1 MKTIKLAELENLI
14 KDYSNQESFN
24 KPLMLWFASNRT
36 LDCVK
41 ADLTRGVSRTISIM
55 GHPFAGKKLAVL
67 GDEVVKISDHPELLS
82 LDELPEDYTKN
93 TERIVYH
100 TYFKQ
105 LKRDTLDYCCH
116 QVKKLQVPFICLIN
130 DYEAAGEETYDKG
143 YLAEHFEQ
151 FFVLNRTVDEWI
163 EWACQTEVIQNQ
175 QGEDF
180 NVPNIVPEL
189 VEYVRT
195 HKDLFI
201 ESPALDGMPQEAVHT
216 REARLNDISCEMRN
230 FLWEPDFHHFFT
242 MIDMEDSSHNSPF
255 SKSKIEYFYFTKRED
270 FRQMLENYF
279 SKRKE

>member
-1 MKTIKLAELENLI
+1 MKTIKLSEVENLI
-14 KDYSNQESFN
+14 KEYSNQKSFN

-100 TYFKQ
+100 TISKQ
-105 LKRDTLDYCCH
+105 LKRDKLDYCCH

-143 YLAEHFEQ
+143 YLETNFEQ
-151 FFVLNRTVDEWI
+151 FFVLERTVDEWI
-163 EWACQTEVIQNQ
+163 EWACQTQVIKNQ
-175 QGEDF
+175 QGEEF
-180 NVPNIVPEL
+180 TRPNIVPEL
-189 VEYVRT
+189 VEYMKS

-216 REARLNDISCEMRN
+216 REARLNAISYTMRHN
-230 FLWEPDFHHFFT
+230 RANLQRLIDSISLEEFQFTFSIKKTKEDFHFVQR
-242 MIDMEDSSHNSPF
+242 D
-255 SKSKIEYFYFTKRED
+255 D
-270 FRQMLENYF
+270 FLQMLELYTN
-279 SKRKE
+279 SAKEKNE

>member
-41 ADLTRGVSRTISIM
+41 ADLTRGVRTMSIM

-100 TYFKQ
+100 TYLKQ
-105 LKRDTLDYCCH
+105 LRRDKLDYCCH

-130 DYEAAGEETYDKG
+130 DYAAEAEETYDKG

-151 FFVLNRTVDEWI
+151 FFVLNTTVDEWI

-180 NVPNIVPEL
+180 NVPIIVPEL

-201 ESPALDGMPQEAVHT
+201 ESTALDGMPQEAVHT
-216 REARLNDISCEMRN
+216 REVQLNNISFAMRRG
-230 FLWEPDFHHFFT
+230 FLREPDFHHFFT
-242 MIDMEDSSHNSPF
+242 KIEMADSANNFPF
-255 SKSKIEYFYFTKRED
+255 SEEYIYFTNRED
-270 FRQMLENYF
+270 FQQMLENYF

>member
-36 LDCVK
+36 IACVK
-41 ADLTRGVSRTISIM
+41 TDLTRDVSRTISIM

-82 LDELPEDYTKN
+82 IDELPEDYTKN

-100 TYFKQ
+100 SYFKQ

-130 DYEAAGEETYDKG
+130 DYEAAREETYDKG

-151 FFVLNRTVDEWI
+151 FFVLDRTVDEWI
-163 EWACQTEVIQNQ
+163 EWACQTKVIQKQ

-180 NVPNIVPEL
+180 NVPIIVPEL

-201 ESPALDGMPQEAVHT
+201 ESTALDGMPQEAVHT
-216 REARLNDISCEMRN
+216 RESQLNDISCAMRDSA
-230 FLWEPDFHHFFT
+230 WKPDFHHFFT
-242 MIDMEDSSHNSPF
+242 
-255 SKSKIEYFYFTKRED
+255 KIEMADSANNFPVSEEYIYFTSRED
-270 FRQMLENYF
+270 FRQMLEIYF

>member
-1 MKTIKLAELENLI
+1 MKTIKLSELDNLI
-14 KDYSNQESFN
+14 NEYSNQKSFS

-36 LDCVK
+36 LACVK
-41 ADLTRGVSRTISIM
+41 NDLTRDVSRTISIM

-100 TYFKQ
+100 TYLKQ
-105 LKRDTLDYCCH
+105 LRRDKLDYCCH

-130 DYEAAGEETYDKG
+130 DYEAEAEETYDKG

-163 EWACQTEVIQNQ
+163 ELACQTEVIQNQ
-175 QGEDF
+175 QGEEF
-180 NVPNIVPEL
+180 TRPNIVPEL
-189 VEYVRT
+189 VEYMKS

-216 REARLNDISCEMRN
+216 REVRLNDISRSMRN
-230 FLWEPDFHHFFT
+230 SLREPDFHHFFT
-242 MIDMEDSSHNSPF
+242 KIEMEEEDSF
-255 SKSKIEYFYFTKRED
+255 SSLGGRKCFDLFTKRED

-279 SKRKE
+279 NKGKE

>member
-1 MKTIKLAELENLI
+1 MKTIKLDELENLI

-36 LDCVK
+36 LGCVK
-41 ADLTRGVSRTISIM
+41 ADLTRGVRTMSIM
-55 GHPFAGKKLAVL
+55 GHPFAGKRLVVL
-67 GDEVVKISDHPELLS
+67 GDEVFKIPEPLS

-100 TYFKQ
+100 SYSKQ

-130 DYEAAGEETYDKG
+130 DYAAEAEETYDKG

-163 EWACQTEVIQNQ
+163 ELACQTEVIQNQ
-175 QGEDF
+175 QGEEF
-180 NVPNIVPEL
+180 TRPNIVPEL
-189 VEYVRT
+189 VEYMKS

-216 REARLNDISCEMRN
+216 REVRLNDISRSMRN
-230 FLWEPDFHHFFT
+230 SLREPDFHHFFT
-242 MIDMEDSSHNSPF
+242 KIEMEEEDSF
-255 SKSKIEYFYFTKRED
+255 SSLGGRKCFDLFTNRED
-270 FRQMLENYF
+270 FQQMLENYF

>member
-41 ADLTRGVSRTISIM
+41 RDLTRDVSRTISIM

-100 TYFKQ
+100 TISKQ
-105 LKRDTLDYCCH
+105 LKRDKLDYCCH

-163 EWACQTEVIQNQ
+163 EWACQTKVTKNQ
-175 QGEDF
+175 QGEEF
-180 NVPNIVPEL
+180 NVPKIVPEL

-216 REARLNDISCEMRN
+216 REVPLNNISCAMRG
-230 FLWEPDFHHFFT
+230 FLRKPDFHHFFT
-242 MIDMEDSSHNSPF
+242 MIEMADSSNNAPF
-255 SKSKIEYFYFTKRED
+255 SKSTKYFYFTARED

-279 SKRKE
+279 NKGKE

>member
-100 TYFKQ
+100 TYLKQ
-105 LKRDTLDYCCH
+105 LRRDKLDYCCH

-130 DYEAAGEETYDKG
+130 DYEAAREETYDKG

-163 EWACQTEVIQNQ
+163 EWACQTKVIQKQ

-180 NVPNIVPEL
+180 NVPIIVPEL

-201 ESPALDGMPQEAVHT
+201 ESTALDGMPQEAVHT
-216 REARLNDISCEMRN
+216 REVQLNNISFAMRRG
-230 FLWEPDFHHFFT
+230 FLREPDFHHFFT
-242 MIDMEDSSHNSPF
+242 KIEMADSANNFPF
-255 SKSKIEYFYFTKRED
+255 SEEYIYFTNRED
-270 FRQMLENYF
+270 FQQMLENYF